1 MATPDWAKSLK
12 THAIWEFSERAQ
24 QWDDVNRYPY
34 GYGILKSKMATSG
47 FGKPLKTLKTWILS
61 ERA

>member
-1 MATPDWAKSLK
+1 MNTISKCKMATPDWAKSLK
-12 THAIWEFSERAQ
+12 THAI
-24 QWDDVNRYPY
+24 WDDVNRYPY